1 MFVERIR
8 SPDESAFVGDTITL
22 SCQTSPGTSGIW
34 WYQPSP
40 REPVKDVVNILGN
53 VMNGFK
59 RSGRFTLSRPVEGN
73 YSLVIENVSLSDAGL
88 YTCIVDNG
96 YGDYLTSRLIVSGKQ
111 TIVASVC
118 IILN

>member
-1 MFVERIR
+1 
-8 SPDESAFVGDTITL
+8 
-22 SCQTSPGTSGIW
+22 
-34 WYQPSP
+34 
-40 REPVKDVVNILGN
+40 
-53 VMNGFK
+53 MNGFK

-96 YGDYLTSRLIVSGKQ
+96 YGDYLTTRLTVSGKQ

-118 IILN
+118 IVLN